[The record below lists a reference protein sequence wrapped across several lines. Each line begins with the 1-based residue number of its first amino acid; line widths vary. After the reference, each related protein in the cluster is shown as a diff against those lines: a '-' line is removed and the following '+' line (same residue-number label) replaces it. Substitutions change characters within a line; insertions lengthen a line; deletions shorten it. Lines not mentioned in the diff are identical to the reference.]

1 MNTNLKQKLEQ
12 VAVKNGILAMEWIGG
27 SLYVKFQGSLPIIK
41 ADRTHIE
48 LRKIMKKHDADS
60 GVNLFSVGDEWVYDF
75 VPASAEAP
83 YVDYSGEH
91 IPDGIDTQINL
102 EIEQSIGK

>member
-1 MNTNLKQKLEQ
+1 MNTNLKQEIEK
-12 VAVKNGILAMEWIGG
+12 VAVGNGIHSLEWVGG

-102 EIEQSIGK
+102 EVEQQLGK